1 MVGPLAF
8 AEQSQTLVHEVRG
21 LGKPNGWRHQLDNE
35 LGLEFIYERKWRSF
49 LWVYPGFATKIR
61 QKFIS
66 LLLWKPLSHTIE
78 RCPTECGQSVG

>member
-1 MVGPLAF
+1 MLLNSLRIPDIAKK
-8 AEQSQTLVHEVRG
+8 R
-21 LGKPNGWRHQLDNE
+21 
-35 LGLEFIYERKWRSF
+35 
-49 LWVYPGFATKIR
+49 VYPGFATKIR